1 MATQMTYHV
10 DVRRHHDGTFHNI
23 TRQQS
28 MTDATQTAAMLN
40 IVDRA
45 GGEYLVREYTGRPD
59 GCHYSERQS

>member
-28 MTDATQTAAMLN
+28 MADATQTAAMLN
-40 IVDRA
+40 ILDDK
-45 GGEYLVREYTGRPD
+45 GEYFVREHIGRTN
-59 GCHYSERQS
+59 GYHYSERQS